1 MNLSGQ
7 DLLTCKIQEKR
18 NEIELCEN
26 KSGGNG
32 NGEII
37 KWTIEPERNLAPR
50 SITHKWP
57 NCWAATIAI
66 APSAISTL

>member
-1 MNLSGQ
+1 MEE
-7 DLLTCKIQEKR
+7 KI

-37 KWTIEPERNLAPR
+37 KWTIEREGG
-50 SITHKWP
+50 I
-57 NCWAATIAI
+57 
-66 APSAISTL
+66 